1 MDLLPNAA
9 IESLKQD
16 ASSDKK
22 DICIIGA
29 GPGGLAALQII
40 MESPQYK
47 EGLWHPTA
55 FEERDK
61 VGGIWVPAPP
71 KDDPPITP
79 LYDSL
84 TTNLPHPIM
93 CYDSLPFPPS
103 TALFPHAVAVEK
115 YLADFAT
122 HFNLFPHIRLE
133 TTVLGIDW
141 DASTAKWRVSVSS
154 GEEHAYD
161 LLIVANGHYRVPRYP
176 ATPGIATWI
185 AAGKAMHSAWYRHP
199 EHKGR
204 TVLVV
209 GGGPSG
215 LDISAELRGVARVVI
230 HSVTD
235 GVPEDSDDGT
245 FKRRGLITEYLDVGE
260 GKVVFEDGSTE
271 TGIDHCIVATGYQ
284 HHQPY
289 FPPSLLRVAVP
300 PPVPPIP
307 PTLYNSTYHLFPL
320 ARHLFPL
327 SKDFPPSR
335 ICFLG
340 LLKGVA
346 PLPLMEAQVRAALK
360 IFAEPEH
367 FDSTQE
373 SIGVIARYEELRARV
388 GADELRIAAT
398 WHIFAPQEQF
408 DYRDELHAWIGEED
422 RVPAWVRE
430 MYDKRDVLRAEWR
443 DLERL
448 GEADEWVHGVG
459 EGGMDEWVEMM
470 RKLLRRAED
479 RKREECKTR
488 L

>member
-1 MDLLPNAA
+1 MRMRLLPILLFCMAA
-9 IESLKQD
+9 HIS
-16 ASSDKK
+16 
-22 DICIIGA
+22 
-29 GPGGLAALQII
+29 
-40 MESPQYK
+40 
-47 EGLWHPTA
+47 
-55 FEERDK
+55 R
-61 VGGIWVPAPP
+61 VPAPP
-71 KDDPPITP
+71 TDDPPITP

-84 TTNLPHPIM
+84 FTNLPHPILG
-93 CYDSLPFPPS
+93 YDSLPFPPS
-103 TALFPHAVAVEK
+103 TALFPRAAVVEK

-133 TTVLGIDW
+133 TTVLAVDW
-141 DASTAKWRVSVSS
+141 DSSAAKWRVRVSS

-161 LLIVANGHYRVPRYP
+161 LLIVASSHYRVPRYP
-176 ATPGIATWI
+176 TTPGVDAWI
-185 AAGKAMHSAWYRHP
+185 AAGKATHSAWYRHP

-230 HSVTD
+230 HSVTKSEH
-235 GVPEDSDDGT
+235 EDSDEGT

-271 TGIDHCIVATGYQ
+271 TGIDHCILATGYQ
-284 HHQPY
+284 HDLPF
-289 FPPSLLRVAVP
+289 FPQSLLRVAVP
-300 PPVPPIP
+300 PPVPPLP
-307 PTLYNSTYHLFPL
+307 STLYNSTYHLFPL

-340 LLKGVA
+340 LLQNAA
-346 PLPLMEAQVRAALK
+346 PLPLMEAQVRVALK
-360 IFAEPEH
+360 IFAEPER

-373 SIGVIARYEELRARV
+373 ANGVIARYEEVRARV
-388 GADELRIAAT
+388 GADELRIAAAY
-398 WHIFAPQEQF
+398 HAFEPHDQQF
-408 DYRDELHAWIGEED
+408 DYRNELHAWIGVED

-430 MYDKRDVLRAEWR
+430 AYDKRDVLRAEWR

-459 EGGMDEWVEMM
+459 EGGMDEWVELM

-479 RKREECKTR
+479 RNRDEGKTK